1 MCHHG
6 RTRCPKW
13 PLPVSQSPGVSQ
25 QLLSLQ
31 GDSPRSTSGSDPG
44 TFQTTVS
51 ALKLEAYEILCMP
64 CKNGISFTYGPS
76 ALLKISPTWF
86 SKPIV
91 LGAHLPSA
99 RPPGWGTQCAS
110 WMPNSLARTS
120 CLWVIS
126 SWIWVFTKL
135 HLCHSFPSC
144 CGSFFMSL
152 VAENLPARL

>member
-6 RTRCPKW
+6 RTRCLKW

-25 QLLSLQ
+25 WLLPLQ

-76 ALLKISPTWF
+76 TLLKISPT
-86 SKPIV
+86 
-91 LGAHLPSA
+91 
-99 RPPGWGTQCAS
+99 
-110 WMPNSLARTS
+110 
-120 CLWVIS
+120 
-126 SWIWVFTKL
+126 
-135 HLCHSFPSC
+135 
-144 CGSFFMSL
+144 
-152 VAENLPARL
+152 

>member
-1 MCHHG
+1 M
-6 RTRCPKW
+6 PQMAAAS
-13 PLPVSQSPGVSQ
+13 VSVPRGVPTASV
-25 QLLSLQ
+25 
-31 GDSPRSTSGSDPG
+31 SPRGFSKINKWVWPRHLS
-44 TFQTTVS
+44 TTVS

>member
-25 QLLSLQ
+25 LLLSLQ

-99 RPPGWGTQCAS
+99 RPLGWGHNVHLGCQTPWAEPLVYES
-110 WMPNSLARTS
+110 SALEYESLLNCISVIPSHLVVAPS
-120 CLWVIS
+120 LCL
-126 SWIWVFTKL
+126 
-135 HLCHSFPSC
+135 
-144 CGSFFMSL
+144 
-152 VAENLPARL
+152 

>member
-25 QLLSLQ
+25 LLLSLQ

-76 ALLKISPTWF
+76 ALLKN
-86 SKPIV
+86 KPHLIFKTNCSRSSSSQCQTPG
-91 LGAHLPSA
+91 LGNPMCILDA
-99 RPPGWGTQCAS
+99 
-110 WMPNSLARTS
+110 
-120 CLWVIS
+120 
-126 SWIWVFTKL
+126 KL
-135 HLCHSFPSC
+135 L
-144 CGSFFMSL
+144 GQNLLFMSHQL
-152 VAENLPARL
+152 LNMSLY